1 MSTGVRETAET
12 AVRAGLSHI
21 LFSVQSED
29 VAAALDSYLRSLEPV
44 PSPKLEAGRLSAA
57 AQRGEV
63 VFHSSLVGCANCHS
77 GGLRTDLKAHDVG
90 TTGRFDQG
98 QTFFDTPALVE
109 LWRTA
114 PFLHD
119 GSCASLHE
127 LVTSRNRDNRHGR
140 TAHLTKAQ
148 IDDLVEYL
156 LSL

>member
-1 MSTGVRETAET
+1 VRETAET

-21 LFSVQSED
+21 LFSVQSEE
-29 VAAALDSYLRSLEPV
+29 VASSLDNYLQSLEPL
-44 PSPKLEAGRLSAA
+44 PSPKLEDGKLSPAA
-57 AQRGEV
+57 VRGEI
-63 VFHSSLVGCANCHS
+63 VFHNHQVGCAGCHS

-90 TTGRFDQG
+90 TMGRFDQG
-98 QTFFDTPALVE
+98 QALFDTPALVE

-114 PFLHD
+114 PYLHD

-140 TAHLTKAQ
+140 TSHLSKAQ

-156 LSL
+156 QSL